1 MQGINDLVTPFLVV
15 FLSDH
20 FEGPMESW
28 DVSTL
33 SEEALLDVEADSYW
47 CLCKLLDSIQDHYT
61 AAQPGIQKA
70 VFRIRELV
78 K

>member
-1 MQGINDLVTPFLVV
+1 
-15 FLSDH
+15 
-20 FEGPMESW
+20 MESW